1 MAGSTDEDELDINNL
16 TDYYVRYY
24 AYTPENEAPNPLQIV
39 PVLCAT
45 LIDQME
51 DISDQEKVDMKNEL
65 AAVDYLCPDVNSIE
79 LQGDF
84 VSGTYQFGYV
94 IAPTP
99 TGEAKLVENNTMILT
114 KTLTRYFKAED
125 YTKNGYQN
133 TVTLS

>member
-1 MAGSTDEDELDINNL
+1 
-16 TDYYVRYY
+16 
-24 AYTPENEAPNPLQIV
+24 
-39 PVLCAT
+39 
-45 LIDQME
+45 ME
-51 DISDQEKVDMKNEL
+51 DISEEEKVDMKNEL
-65 AAVDYLCPDVNSIE
+65 GGAAAESYLCPDVNSIE

-125 YTKNGYQN
+125 YTKNGY
-133 TVTLS
+133 

>member
-1 MAGSTDEDELDINNL
+1 MNNL
-16 TDYYVRYY
+16 TDYTVGFI
-24 AYTPENEAPNPLQIV
+24 AITPENGVSNPLLIGPV
-39 PVLCAT
+39 PCST

-65 AAVDYLCPDVNSIE
+65 AGVDYLCPDVNSIE